1 MSEPRRYLVAAG
13 TRHYRELGELRGAH
27 RDVGRI
33 VDLFGAMG
41 YERVPAEVSRD
52 PDADEFENALADWC
66 AGGGLTAGDV
76 VVVYYAGHGDPPIA
90 GPYRLACAGS
100 VATRPRTW
108 LSLENLAAILAESPV
123 RDVLFIVDAC
133 HAGLGADELGAVTAA
148 FAATRGRGEEPG
160 SGTWVLASAR
170 RRELAS
176 DEGHFV
182 TELARAH
189 TAGDG
194 ASQRR
199 LSPALLADRINRAF
213 VTAGHA
219 QRAVCSVTDQSI
231 QPPFFPNPAF
241 DPAAEI
247 GPDGRAEGEASDLTA
262 HFEPRGRGVEHV
274 HDPGSYF
281 TGRAHALDVVR
292 TRLAGPGGRGPLAVT
307 GAPGSG
313 KSALLGRIV
322 LEGDTAG
329 GTPPI
334 DVSINARHQTIDALI
349 GRLAGAADVR
359 ASSVDALLA
368 ALAGRRAPYRVVVD
382 SLDEAGPGHDIV
394 EARRIAWELLRPL
407 GDVPCVRLVVGSRRE
422 LLSDWCKH
430 APIVDLDT
438 DAYADDT
445 SVADYVERILA
456 DVRSPYADAP
466 DTARVIAQAVARR
479 AGRCFLVARMTAS
492 ALLRQ
497 EPVKVTASGWADA
510 LPSDVDGAF
519 RSYLERLP
527 ATRRATAFTLL
538 TTLAFA
544 EGHGLPRAGAW
555 TAVASRLSGAAVCE
569 RDIDE
574 LVDEEGSYLTMVDVG
589 EHRYFRL
596 YHQELTDHLRE
607 RALAARSMVDIQACF
622 VAALLGLVPPLPDG
636 MGPNWDKAEPYVR
649 YHLATHAGAAGT
661 IGELITDPAFVL
673 AAGPLDLL
681 RAVRR
686 ARGKSMVPLVVERCA
701 EVLRKRERD
710 RAAHLAFVARATG
723 EHEFADRALALS
735 TSVERV
741 WMEPRSV
748 TPHQVIGHHGTGGFS
763 VDEIDDNWW
772 IEELRPRNR
781 SLVLALPPAATCLH
795 VWVPGDP
802 SAARTLPHPNE
813 ILAAAA
819 FVDAHDRP
827 TAVTL
832 DDQGQMRTWNVDDA
846 TWRPCADNPG
856 YRSIVTAGV
865 LSSGRAVVACQEWDG
880 VEVLDVTTGQ
890 VVLRVEHRLAGN
902 APLTGCRLIR
912 TPGFPVRLPLF
923 RKESGA
929 IVLYDPEGDPS
940 ASPEVL
946 VDGLRTRP
954 DLDIAENSRGET
966 FLALVEETGTT
977 TTVTLVR
984 VAGRSLSFDLPE
996 ETADGRW
1003 GGFVRLDD
1011 DPTYIVGGTHTIH
1024 TLPMSGLPMSSTQL
1038 DRKPLSAVAMG
1049 NDGRV
1054 VVVRAGWKGA
1064 VHVVDATDGT
1074 PLGDPL
1080 LGHESAV
1087 CALRILASSSSD
1099 GLNILAAGADGTVR
1113 LWNWQPPTTTVPDP
1127 GTARRPTPVS
1137 VEARSVRS
1145 WRARPDRILVT
1156 SRLGLRTLDR
1166 EPWDRPDSAMSA
1178 DVLPGSD
1185 RLAITRRHEDDD
1197 GVVSIFQASHNAKEG
1212 ALGADSSGSTVWHR
1226 LSPDGGV
1233 RTTRFAFPRH
1243 MSRMTKLHLIP
1254 PSVSHPRARLV
1265 SVDPILD
1272 TVEFT
1277 APGHHPGTVWPLS
1290 AVDNHGAWCSSTALA
1305 TSTGRALLLLS
1316 QGVGPPDPR
1325 QLSGTAIRI
1334 RDAVT
1339 GNELA
1344 HGRFET
1350 PHPVMSM
1357 LPFHT
1362 RTGTRHVSCVDYRGG
1377 YAVLDLTDRRM
1388 YRVGM
1393 ARRLPAAWWTQVDY
1407 ADEHDMAWVR
1417 LPSND
1422 ALLLATGRDDDLSG
1436 ADSVHIWNSASP
1448 NDVGRLAV
1456 PAKRLLWT
1464 GNSPDG
1470 EALVLVDDEHG
1481 ITLCHLP
1488 DGNPIWRTPL
1498 PARINGATLLADVD
1512 IALATQQG
1520 VVLVRPR
1527 ISAAWRRRLGL
1538 GRG

>member
-13 TRHYRELGELRGAH
+13 TRHYCELGELRGAH

-41 YERVPAEVSRD
+41 YERVLAEVSRD

-148 FAATRGRGEEPG
+148 FAATRARGEEPG

-170 RRELAS
+170 RRELAC

-189 TAGDG
+189 AAGDG

-213 VTAGHA
+213 VTAGHT

-247 GPDGRAEGEASDLTA
+247 GPDGRAEGEVGDVTA

-322 LEGDTAG
+322 LEGDTSG
-329 GTPPI
+329 GASPI

-368 ALAGRRAPYRVVVD
+368 ALAGRQAPYRVVVD

-407 GDVPCVRLVVGSRRE
+407 GDVPSVRLVVGSRRE

-430 APIVDLDT
+430 APIVDLDADT
-438 DAYADDT
+438 YADDT
-445 SVADYVERILA
+445 SVADYVERILT
-456 DVRSPYADAP
+456 DVRSPYTDAP
-466 DTARVIAQAVARR
+466 DTARVIAGAVARR

-497 EPVKVTASGWADA
+497 EPVNVAASGWADA

-527 ATRRATAFTLL
+527 AARRATALTLL

-544 EGHGLPRAGAW
+544 EGHGLPRAGVW

-574 LVDEEGSYLTMVDVG
+574 LVDEEGSYLTTVDVG
-589 EHRYFRL
+589 GHRYFRL

-607 RALAARSMVDIQACF
+607 RALSSRTLTDIQTCF
-622 VAALLGLVPPLPDG
+622 VTALLTLTPPLPDRT
-636 MGPNWDKAEPYVR
+636 GPNWAKAEPYVR

-661 IGELITDPAFVL
+661 IGELISDPAFVL

-686 ARGKSMVPLVVERCA
+686 VREDSMVPLVIERCA
-701 EVLRKRERD
+701 EVLRKREQD
-710 RAAHLAFVARATG
+710 RAAHLAFVARANG
-723 EHEFADRALALS
+723 EHDFADRALALS
-735 TSVERV
+735 TSAERV

-795 VWVPGDP
+795 VWVPGDQT
-802 SAARTLPHPNE
+802 AARTLPHPNE
-813 ILAAAA
+813 LLAAAA

-827 TAVTL
+827 IAVTL
-832 DDQGQMRTWNVDDA
+832 DDDGQVRTWNVDDV
-846 TWRPCADNPG
+846 TWLPCAHDAE
-856 YRSIVTAGV
+856 YRSILAAG
-865 LSSGRAVVACQEWDG
+865 LLNSGTAVVACEGWDG
-880 VEVLDVTTGQ
+880 VDVLDVTTGH
-890 VVLRVEHRLAGN
+890 VVRRIDHHSAEFS
-902 APLTGCRLIR
+902 PLVGCALIR
-912 TPGFPVRLPLF
+912 TPGSPVRLPLF
-923 RKESGA
+923 EAESGA
-929 IVLYDPEGDPS
+929 IVLYDLEGDPS
-940 ASPEVL
+940 APPEVL
-946 VDGLRTRP
+946 VDGLHARP

-966 FLALVEETGTT
+966 FLALVEEIGST

-984 VAGRSLSFDLPE
+984 IGGPSLSFDLPGE
-996 ETADGRW
+996 SIFGRW
-1003 GGFVRLDD
+1003 GAFVRLDD
-1011 DPTYIVGGTHTIH
+1011 DPTYIVGDVSSVNI
-1024 TLPMSGLPMSSTQL
+1024 LPMSGLPVGSTQL
-1038 DRKPLSAVAMG
+1038 DWKPLSVATEG
-1049 NDGRV
+1049 DNGRV
-1054 VVVRAGWKGA
+1054 IVIRTGWKGA
-1064 VHVVDATDGT
+1064 VHIVDAADGT
-1074 PLGDPL
+1074 PLGAPL

-1087 CALRILASSSSD
+1087 CALRVLGSSSSD

-1113 LWNWQPPTTTVPDP
+1113 LWNWQPPTTTVPDA
-1127 GTARRPTPVS
+1127 GAARRPTPVS

-1145 WRARPDRILVT
+1145 WGARPDRILVT

-1166 EPWDRPDSAMSA
+1166 EPLDHPDSAMSG
-1178 DVLPGSD
+1178 DVLPGLH
-1185 RLAITRRHEDDD
+1185 RPAITQHHEDDD
-1197 GVVSIFQASHNAKEG
+1197 GVVSIFQTSHNGKEG
-1212 ALGADSSGSTVWHR
+1212 TEDADSSGSTVWHR

-1233 RTTRFAFPRH
+1233 RTTRLAFPKH
-1243 MSRMTKLHLIP
+1243 MSMMTKIHLIP
-1254 PSVSHPRARLV
+1254 PSATHPHIRLV
-1265 SVDPILD
+1265 SVDPNLD

-1277 APGHHPGTVWPLS
+1277 TPDRRPGTAWPLS
-1290 AVDNHGAWCSSTALA
+1290 AAVNHAAWCSSTALA
-1305 TSTGRALLLLS
+1305 TSTGRALLLLA
-1316 QGVGPPDPR
+1316 QGIETSDTGEL
-1325 QLSGTAIRI
+1325 LSPEIRT

-1339 GNELA
+1339 GNA
-1344 HGRFET
+1344 HDRFET
-1350 PHPVMSM
+1350 PNPVMRM

-1362 RTGTRHVSCVDYRGG
+1362 RTGTRHVSCVDYRGD

-1393 ARRLPAAWWTQVDY
+1393 GRRLPAAWWTQVDY
-1407 ADEHDMAWVR
+1407 ADQHDMAWVR

-1498 PARINGATLLADVD
+1498 PARINGATLLADFD